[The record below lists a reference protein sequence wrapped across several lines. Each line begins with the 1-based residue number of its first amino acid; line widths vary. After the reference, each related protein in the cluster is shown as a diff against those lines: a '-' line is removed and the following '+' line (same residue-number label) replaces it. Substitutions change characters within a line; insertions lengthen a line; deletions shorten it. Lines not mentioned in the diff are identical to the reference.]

1 MELYLDVSIAI
12 GLGTPMDADLGGYKM
27 QCMGP
32 IKSVTRV

>member
-27 QCMGP
+27 HYVGP
-32 IKSVTRV
+32 ITSVTRV